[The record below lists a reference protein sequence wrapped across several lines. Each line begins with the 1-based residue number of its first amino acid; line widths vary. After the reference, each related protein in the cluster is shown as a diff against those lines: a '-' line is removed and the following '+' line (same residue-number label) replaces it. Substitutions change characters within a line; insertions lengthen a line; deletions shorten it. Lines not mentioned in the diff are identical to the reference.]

1 MSNYQQKNI
10 EQYLEEHNIDDEQL
24 KARFL
29 QKITQTIHDRNDLV
43 IELEKT
49 EDEYKQNQIKSDIDE
64 LDEKIEEKFEE
75 FLSQN

>member
-75 FLSQN
+75 FLNQN